1 MELSMT
7 DLRELLGATAATT
20 PESSPGVDPADP
32 QPGDAVLIRTVT
44 MIFTGRVVTVGPC
57 WIVLDESAWIA
68 DTGRWSAAIATGTL
82 SEVEPSGDGVLVA
95 RASIVDVTP
104 WRHPLPR
111 EAK

>member
-7 DLRELLGATAATT
+7 DLRDLLGAAT

-44 MIFTGRVVTVGPC
+44 MIFTGRVAAVGPC

-68 DTGRWSAAIATGTL
+68 DSGRWSAAIATGSL